1 MNLEDAARGQP
12 CLVRIPGVCNG
23 NPETTVLAH
32 IGIAGIRGMGKKP
45 VSLCATWACAACHDV
60 IDGRVKSTLSREY
73 IKACAMDG
81 VLRTLTY
88 ISTSGT
94 LSVRNGQ
101 LYWSNK

>member
-1 MNLEDAARGQP
+1 MNLRDAARGQP
-12 CLVRIPGVCNG
+12 CLVRLPGICNG
-23 NPETTVLAH
+23 DEATTVLAH
-32 IGIAGIRGMGKKP
+32 IGIAGTRGMGLKP
-45 VSLCATWACAACHDV
+45 VDLCGCWACDACHSV
-60 IDGRVKSTLSREY
+60 IDGRAYSTLSREY
-73 IKACAMDG
+73 IKNCALEG